1 VRGYN
6 AELTPQ
12 VRTERG
18 LDDTTL
24 QVNQRL
30 VEAHIDELYEEGD
43 LFCDHGAYLGGSARA
58 YVASGMP
65 VVAFPKAS
73 GTTAWEIPIP
83 VRRLWGRA
91 VGLQLDI
98 LYTGTAASTA
108 NFSVIFAGY
117 GAAAGS
123 VNGAIADA
131 FTTGVNLPGP
141 AVANTLIAYTYRS
154 AGKLFTPASKYI
166 VPRIVHQ
173 GGVSANAG
181 DFHVAAVHWKVFGQ

>member
-98 LYTGTAASTA
+98 LYT
-108 NFSVIFAGY
+108 FSVIFAGY